1 MAKVETTT
9 EKTNILEYPV
19 PKSTKEYLAVMT
31 DVIPELFNIFQ
42 ERSIELKKKIMN
54 YVVENTMERNHIS
67 NAIRILDSINKEL
80 NQATQ
85 SYEEFKNTPNIC
97 ETFSTFDKMIS
108 YSKCHY
114 TITQKYSMLK
124 EYEKELRFIN

>member
-97 ETFSTFDKMIS
+97 ETFSAFDKMIS